1 MLEHIEAALQRPNFI
16 AFVVLFLWGF
26 FIMVAHPNLVK
37 KLIGMYLVQ
46 TSVIFLLVTISAKQD
61 AEVKA
66 TVPILQGIDAV
77 PSATHQIDPAVYVN
91 PLPHVLTLTAIV
103 VQVATLGVSLA
114 LVTAIY
120 RKYGSLDE
128 DEILKRIE

>member
-1 MLEHIEAALQRPNFI
+1 MIEHIEAALQRPNFI

-26 FIMVAHPNLVK
+26 FIMVTHPNMVK

-46 TSVIFLLVTISAKQD
+46 TSVLLLLVTIGVKQD
-61 AEVKA
+61 A
-66 TVPILQGIDAV
+66 TVPILQGSDAV
-77 PSATHQIDPAVYVN
+77 LATADQVTPTEYAN

-103 VQVATLGVSLA
+103 VQIATLGVSLA
-114 LVTAIY
+114 LVTALY

-128 DEILKRIE
+128 DEILQRIE

>member
-1 MLEHIEAALQRPNFI
+1 MLELIEAALQRPNFI

-26 FIMVAHPNLVK
+26 FIMVTHPNMVK

-46 TSVIFLLVTISAKQD
+46 TSILLLLVTIGVKQD
-61 AEVKA
+61 A
-66 TVPILQGIDAV
+66 TVPILQGSDAV
-77 PSATHQIDPAVYVN
+77 LSTAGQMTPSDYTN

-128 DEILKRIE
+128 DEILQRIE

>member
-1 MLEHIEAALQRPNFI
+1 MIELIEATVQRPNFI

-26 FIMVAHPNLVK
+26 FIMVTHPNMVK

-46 TSVIFLLVTISAKQD
+46 TSILLFLVTIGVKQD
-61 AEVKA
+61 A
-66 TVPILQGIDAV
+66 TVPILQGSDAV
-77 PSATHQIDPAVYVN
+77 LSTADQMTPADYTN
-91 PLPHVLTLTAIV
+91 PLPQVLTLTAIV

-128 DEILKRIE
+128 D

>member
-16 AFVVLFLWGF
+16 VFVVLFLWGF

-46 TSVIFLLVTISAKQD
+46 TSVIFLLVTISAKK
-61 AEVKA
+61 EA
-66 TVPILQGIDAV
+66 TVPILQGNDAV
-77 PSATHQIDPAVYVN
+77 QSATHQIDPEVYAN

-128 DEILKRIE
+128 AEILKRIE

>member
-1 MLEHIEAALQRPNFI
+1 MIEFIEAALQRPNFI

-26 FIMVAHPNLVK
+26 FIMVTHPNMVK
-37 KLIGMYLVQ
+37 KLIGMYVVQ
-46 TSVIFLLVTISAKQD
+46 TSILLLLVTIGFKQN
-61 AEVKA
+61 A
-66 TVPILQGIDAV
+66 TVPILQGSDAV
-77 PSATHQIDPAVYVN
+77 LSTADQMTPAEYTN
-91 PLPHVLTLTAIV
+91 PLPQVLTLTAIV

-128 DEILKRIE
+128 DEILQRIE

>member
-16 AFVVLFLWGF
+16 VFVVLFLWGF

-46 TSVIFLLVTISAKQD
+46 TSVIFLLVTISAKQ
-61 AEVKA
+61 EA
-66 TVPILQGIDAV
+66 TVPILTLDDRDAV
-77 PSATHQIDPAVYVN
+77 QSATHEMDPANYAN

-103 VQVATLGVSLA
+103 VHVATLGVSLA

>member
-1 MLEHIEAALQRPNFI
+1 MIEHLEAWLQRPNFI
-16 AFVVLFLWGF
+16 AFVILFLWGL

-46 TSVIFLLVTISAKQD
+46 TSVIFLLVTTSAKKD
-61 AEVKA
+61 A
-66 TVPILQGIDAV
+66 TVPVLREVDAV
-77 PSATHQIDPAVYVN
+77 QSATAEIDPVNYAN

-103 VQVATLGVSLA
+103 VQISTLGVALA

-128 DEILKRIE
+128 DEVMKRIK

>member
-1 MLEHIEAALQRPNFI
+1 MLEHIEAALLRPNYI

-26 FIMVAHPNLVK
+26 FIMVTHPNMVK

-46 TSVIFLLVTISAKQD
+46 TSILLLLVTIGVKQD
-61 AEVKA
+61 A
-66 TVPILQGIDAV
+66 TVPILQGSDAV
-77 PSATHQIDPAVYVN
+77 LSTADQMTPADYTN

-114 LVTAIY
+114 LITAIY

-128 DEILKRIE
+128 IGRAHV

>member
-1 MLEHIEAALQRPNFI
+1 MFEHIQAALQRPNFI
-16 AFVVLFLWGF
+16 AFVVLFLWGL
-26 FIMVAHPNLVK
+26 FIMVTHPNLVK

-46 TSVIFLLVTISAKQD
+46 TSIIFLLVTISAKQD
-61 AEVKA
+61 A
-66 TVPILQGIDAV
+66 TVPILQGNDAV
-77 PSATHQIDPAVYVN
+77 LAEGGDVDPAEYAN

-120 RKYGSLDE
+120 RTYGSLDE
-128 DEILKRIE
+128 DELLKRTE